1 MAVQA
6 YTDLFNNAIN
16 DLATTLN
23 DVTGLTVYTD
33 PRNITPGVGFAL
45 IGSPSFNTY
54 SPGIVSMTFPI
65 QVMSTGPANEDAL
78 RNLLNTASKVF
89 GARIGTM
96 EGRPITLDIGGSML
110 PCYELLLNLQAQI

>member
-1 MAVQA
+1 
-6 YTDLFNNAIN
+6 
-16 DLATTLN
+16 
-23 DVTGLTVYTD
+23 
-33 PRNITPGVGFAL
+33 
-45 IGSPSFNTY
+45 
-54 SPGIVSMTFPI
+54 
-65 QVMSTGPANEDAL
+65 MSTGPANEDAL